1 MVRLEEELGVSVHTV
16 SHLPSNGLWI
26 RRARRWQSI
35 LRGLTSSLPPLP
47 SHRDQLV
54 LGPNVKGKEG
64 WRRLPELLKG
74 ASGFVFLDGA
84 KWVGRTP
91 DP

>member
-1 MVRLEEELGVSVHTV
+1 M
-16 SHLPSNGLWI
+16 
-26 RRARRWQSI
+26 
-35 LRGLTSSLPPLP
+35 SSLPPFP

-74 ASGFVFLDGA
+74 ASGLVFLDGA
-84 KWVGRTP
+84 EWVGRTP